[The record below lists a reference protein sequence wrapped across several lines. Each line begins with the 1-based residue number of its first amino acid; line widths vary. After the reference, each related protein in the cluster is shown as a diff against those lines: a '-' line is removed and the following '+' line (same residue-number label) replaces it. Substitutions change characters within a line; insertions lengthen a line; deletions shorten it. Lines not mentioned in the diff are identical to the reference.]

1 MVVLLQI
8 RERIRQFYFKYDN
21 FVVPVMKFL
30 LALIALITI
39 NKSLGYSAMLKSAPV
54 TMVLALFCSF
64 LPLNFIAL
72 LSVGV
77 VLLHLYALSLESV
90 IVAASVFFLM
100 FLLYFRF
107 SPGDTVLLVMTP
119 ICFVLKIPYVI
130 PIAAGLL
137 GTPTSMASSGCGVIA
152 FFVLKNIR
160 NSASLMASN
169 PDTETLVEK
178 FRYLIDALLGN
189 KEMVVFV
196 AAFAVTI
203 LAVYLI
209 RRLKVDNSWNIA
221 IATGALIDI
230 LILLAGDLKFK
241 LYLSV
246 AGIIIGT
253 VFAVLV
259 AVVIKFFVFN
269 VDYSRTERVQFED
282 EEYYY
287 YVKAVPKN
295 SVQVSAP
302 KVKKI
307 KGNVPESA
315 EKETRVKRSSLR
327 TEKKDAPEYHMH
339 RSVTG
344 KETSVSR
351 IEREVAS
358 RAKESRERRRNS

>member
-1 MVVLLQI
+1 
-8 RERIRQFYFKYDN
+8 
-21 FVVPVMKFL
+21 
-30 LALIALITI
+30 
-39 NKSLGYSAMLKSAPV
+39 
-54 TMVLALFCSF
+54 
-64 LPLNFIAL
+64 
-72 LSVGV
+72 
-77 VLLHLYALSLESV
+77 
-90 IVAASVFFLM
+90 
-100 FLLYFRF
+100 
-107 SPGDTVLLVMTP
+107 
-119 ICFVLKIPYVI
+119 
-130 PIAAGLL
+130 
-137 GTPTSMASSGCGVIA
+137 
-152 FFVLKNIR
+152 
-160 NSASLMASN
+160 MASN

-246 AGIIIGT
+246 AGIIFGT

-307 KGNVPESA
+307 KGNVPEST

-351 IEREVAS
+351 IEREVDP
-358 RAKESRERRRNS
+358 RR